1 MDGFAMYALREQLI
15 ILGEMIKDNSDNRI
29 AVLQL
34 EALYSSISFCM
45 TSVEKIES
53 NILDAQIV
61 NVKLEKENS
70 DLKRE
75 IKALNKKVEDLLER
89 IEL

>member
-1 MDGFAMYALREQLI
+1 MYALREQLI

-61 NVKLEKENS
+61 NAKLEKENS

-75 IKALNKKVEDLLER
+75 IKTLNKKVEDLLER

>member
-1 MDGFAMYALREQLI
+1 MNALREQLI

-61 NVKLEKENS
+61 NAKLEKENS

-75 IKALNKKVEDLLER
+75 IKALNKKLEDLLER

>member
-1 MDGFAMYALREQLI
+1 MYALREQLI

-61 NVKLEKENS
+61 NAKLEKENS

>member
-15 ILGEMIKDNSDNRI
+15 ILSEMIKDNSDNRI

-61 NVKLEKENS
+61 NAKLEKENS

>member
-61 NVKLEKENS
+61 NAKLEKENS

-75 IKALNKKVEDLLER
+75 IKALNKKLEDLLER

>member
-1 MDGFAMYALREQLI
+1 MYALREQLI

-61 NVKLEKENS
+61 NAKLEKENS

-75 IKALNKKVEDLLER
+75 IKALNKKLEDLLER

>member
-1 MDGFAMYALREQLI
+1 MYALREQLI
-15 ILGEMIKDNSDNRI
+15 ILGEMIKDNSANRI

-61 NVKLEKENS
+61 NAKLEKENS

>member
-61 NVKLEKENS
+61 NAKLEKENS

>member
-1 MDGFAMYALREQLI
+1 MYALREQLI
-15 ILGEMIKDNSDNRI
+15 ILSEMIKDNSDNRI

-61 NVKLEKENS
+61 NAKLEKENS

>member
-1 MDGFAMYALREQLI
+1 MDGFAIYALREQLI

-61 NVKLEKENS
+61 NAKLEKENS

>member
-1 MDGFAMYALREQLI
+1 MYALREQLI

-61 NVKLEKENS
+61 NAKLQKENS

-75 IKALNKKVEDLLER
+75 IKALNKKLEDLLER

>member
-61 NVKLEKENS
+61 NAKLEKENS

-75 IKALNKKVEDLLER
+75 IKTNNKKVEDLLER

>member
-1 MDGFAMYALREQLI
+1 MDGFAMYALREQLV

-45 TSVEKIES
+45 TSVERIES

-61 NVKLEKENS
+61 NAKLEKENRE
-70 DLKRE
+70 LKQQV
-75 IKALNKKVEDLLER
+75 KNLNKKIEDILER
-89 IEL
+89 IDL

>member
-1 MDGFAMYALREQLI
+1 MYALREQLI
-15 ILGEMIKDNSDNRI
+15 ILGEVIKDNSDNRI

-61 NVKLEKENS
+61 NAKLEKENS

>member
-45 TSVEKIES
+45 TSVERIES

-61 NVKLEKENS
+61 NAKLEKENR
-70 DLKRE
+70 DLKQQV
-75 IKALNKKVEDLLER
+75 KNLNKKIEDILER
-89 IEL
+89 IDL

>member
-1 MDGFAMYALREQLI
+1 MDGFAMNALREQLI

-61 NVKLEKENS
+61 NAKLEKENS

-75 IKALNKKVEDLLER
+75 IKALNKKLEDLLER

>member
-53 NILDAQIV
+53 TILDAQIV
-61 NVKLEKENS
+61 NAKLEKENS

>member
-61 NVKLEKENS
+61 NAKLEKENS

-75 IKALNKKVEDLLER
+75 IKALNKKVQDLLER

>member
-1 MDGFAMYALREQLI
+1 MYALREQLV

-45 TSVEKIES
+45 TSVERIES

-61 NVKLEKENS
+61 NAKLEKENRE
-70 DLKRE
+70 LKQQV
-75 IKALNKKVEDLLER
+75 KNLNKKIEDILER
-89 IEL
+89 IDL

>member
-61 NVKLEKENS
+61 NAKLEKENS

-75 IKALNKKVEDLLER
+75 IKTLNKKVEDLLER

>member
-1 MDGFAMYALREQLI
+1 MDGFAIYALREQLV

-45 TSVEKIES
+45 TSVERIES

-61 NVKLEKENS
+61 NAKLEKENRE
-70 DLKRE
+70 LKQQV
-75 IKALNKKVEDLLER
+75 KNLNKKIEDILER
-89 IEL
+89 IDL

>member
-1 MDGFAMYALREQLI
+1 
-15 ILGEMIKDNSDNRI
+15 MIKDNSDNRI

-61 NVKLEKENS
+61 NAKLEKENS

-75 IKALNKKVEDLLER
+75 IKTLNKKVEDLLER